1 MPDSKGWNV
10 PNVIGAK
17 RVTLHDVA
25 WHVGVSKSTVSLV
38 LQGSPHVS
46 LKIRERILRGIYK
59 ASNPTF
65 AHLT

>member
-1 MPDSKGWNV
+1 MPDSKGRNI
-10 PNVIGAK
+10 PNVMGAK

-25 WHVGVSKSTVSLV
+25 RHVGVSKSTVSLV
-38 LQGSPHVS
+38 LQGSPHVN
-46 LKIRERILRGIYK
+46 LKTHERILRGIYK